1 MHLDQFNYSILG
13 SNSANRVVF
22 VHGLM
27 AFSANWRKI
36 ANKIEDE
43 FQCLIYD
50 QRGHGRSF
58 KPETGYTPEIF
69 AEDLNIITNELGW
82 THFHLV
88 GHSMG
93 ARNSMVFA
101 HLYPQKV
108 KTLTI
113 EDMGPTGDPS
123 VYEYYK
129 GLFAA
134 IPTPFAGRTEVQE
147 FFANRFANVFKPTES
162 LQVLSLFLQ
171 SNMEEKAD
179 GKYDWKFSKAAML
192 EIVRDGNSR
201 DFWGEVSSLRMPT
214 LLVRGQNSNVLKQ
227 DTFNEMLEVNSIITG
242 VEIAGAGHWIHYEK
256 YAEFAATLRDF
267 LKLHNA

>member
-1 MHLDQFNYSILG
+1 MHLDYFNYSVLG
-13 SNSANRVVF
+13 SNSSRRVVF

-58 KPETGYTPEIF
+58 KPTSGYTPEIF

-82 THFHLV
+82 DYFNLV

-101 HLYPQKV
+101 DLYPQKV

-113 EDMGPTGDPS
+113 EDMGPTADPL
-123 VYEYYK
+123 VYDYYK
-129 GLFAA
+129 EMFAA
-134 IPTPFAGRTEVQE
+134 IPTPFASRVEVQE
-147 FFANRFANVFKPTES
+147 FFANRFGQVFKATES

-171 SNMEEKAD
+171 SNIEEKET
-179 GKYDWKFSKAAML
+179 GKLDWKFSVDAML
-192 EIVRDGNSR
+192 EVVKEGNSR
-201 DFWGEVSSLRMPT
+201 DFWGEVSSFLMPT
-214 LLVRGQNSNVLKQ
+214 LLVRGEHSNVLKL
-227 DTFNEMLEVNSIITG
+227 DTFNKMLEVNSNLIG
-242 VEIAGAGHWIHYEK
+242 VEIAGAGHWVHYEK
-256 YAEFAATLRDF
+256 YAEFTTTLRNF
-267 LKLHNA
+267 LILHNA